1 MLSSVTLVVE
11 PRRTDPRPFIRAAR
25 KHLPSIPIRTV
36 RPMNSGWGSFVI
48 EVNREWIFR
57 FPRTGEDS
65 ISVGHEARLLEDLAK
80 RTPVPVPQYEH
91 VVRTDRGRILFV
103 VYSKLKGR
111 HLPRLN
117 LSGARGRAWA
127 SDLIQLLQVL
137 ERFPRPLGAKLGVKW
152 SKRSDAMARWE
163 HLHPLILRKVHPLL
177 PAAVARRDQDYWE
190 TYMAE
195 AKGTNRTTVLTH
207 GDLSGEHILV
217 DDRGVSGVIDWESA
231 CFEDPV
237 GDVTML
243 PKADGFADLVSES
256 RFGGRDEDWPR
267 RVAFH
272 RHAVPVYSIL
282 FALEHR
288 DLRAVRAEL
297 TRYRRTLPVV

>member
-1 MLSSVTLVVE
+1 
-11 PRRTDPRPFIRAAR
+11 
-25 KHLPSIPIRTV
+25 
-36 RPMNSGWGSFVI
+36 
-48 EVNREWIFR
+48 
-57 FPRTGEDS
+57 
-65 ISVGHEARLLEDLAK
+65 
-80 RTPVPVPQYEH
+80 
-91 VVRTDRGRILFV
+91 
-103 VYSKLKGR
+103 
-111 HLPRLN
+111 
-117 LSGARGRAWA
+117 
-127 SDLIQLLQVL
+127 
-137 ERFPRPLGAKLGVKW
+137 
-152 SKRSDAMARWE
+152 
-163 HLHPLILRKVHPLL
+163 
-177 PAAVARRDQDYWE
+177 
-190 TYMAE
+190 MAE